1 MGEKDLDFF
10 KRTIQSNLVKAGHG
24 AQALTFFLNA
34 EQQALIQSAA
44 VYYPD
49 VSVVMDGGLIH
60 AEYRRVLFMPKSSTL
75 ANFKIRVFEVTYA
88 KKFLQPTHRM
98 VLGSILSL
106 GIKRES
112 IGDIYITPSK
122 DIYVAFC
129 EEITPFLLENFKTIG
144 HVAVELKECVS
155 KIEIVR
161 QKERKN
167 VTVSSLRLDVLIS
180 AAYHVSRSQSSKL
193 IESGLVQVNHR
204 LALNGSLLLK
214 ESDLLSVRHY
224 GRVTLEKIGGNT
236 KSNRHV
242 ICLAFDC

>member
-88 KKFLQPTHRM
+88 
-98 VLGSILSL
+98 
-106 GIKRES
+106 
-112 IGDIYITPSK
+112 
-122 DIYVAFC
+122 
-129 EEITPFLLENFKTIG
+129 
-144 HVAVELKECVS
+144 
-155 KIEIVR
+155 
-161 QKERKN
+161 
-167 VTVSSLRLDVLIS
+167 
-180 AAYHVSRSQSSKL
+180 
-193 IESGLVQVNHR
+193 
-204 LALNGSLLLK
+204 
-214 ESDLLSVRHY
+214 
-224 GRVTLEKIGGNT
+224 
-236 KSNRHV
+236 
-242 ICLAFDC
+242 